1 MNKNKQ
7 TKTSIRIKASHIHI
21 QLLLKKWN
29 EARKRNKRDMWI
41 RKKTNTV
48 SVEVT
53 NEEAVLVRVSTA
65 VKRHQDHATLIRKH
79 LIEGG

>member
-29 EARKRNKRDMWI
+29 EDKKKKQEICGSERKQ
-41 RKKTNTV
+41 NTV
-48 SVEVT
+48 SEEVT
-53 NEEAVLVRVSTA
+53 DEEAA
-65 VKRHQDHATLIRKH
+65 
-79 LIEGG
+79 